1 MRCTTISLPQFNKL
15 STSDEIFYC
24 VKCNDRLP
32 YCTDSF
38 FHDASIGSSDTE
50 FSNTG
55 SSECGTYEQNV
66 NIVDEIESECDD
78 DIFDE

>member
-1 MRCTTISLPQFNKL
+1 MKYFTAQNAMIAYHVSPT
-15 STSDEIFYC
+15 
-24 VKCNDRLP
+24 
-32 YCTDSF
+32 
-38 FHDASIGSSDTE
+38 HASIGSSDTE